1 MQENRH
7 SILLEQKK
15 NLTVSG
21 VESVAS
27 FSEAKIVL
35 TLVGGER
42 MSVIG
47 SGLKI
52 VGFSKTNGSF
62 TAEGT
67 VMGIS
72 YGGKS
77 LVSKIFK

>member
-1 MQENRH
+1 MQENKH
-7 SILLEQKK
+7 SVVLEQKK

-21 VESVAS
+21 VDSVSS

-35 TLVGGER
+35 TLIGGER
-42 MSVIG
+42 MSIIG
-47 SGLKI
+47 SELKI

-67 VMGIS
+67 VLGIS

>member
-1 MQENRH
+1 MQENKH
-7 SILLEQKK
+7 SVILEQKK
-15 NLTVSG
+15 NLSVSG
-21 VESVAS
+21 VDSVSS

-35 TLVGGER
+35 TLIGGER
-42 MSVIG
+42 MSIIG
-47 SGLKI
+47 SDLKI

-67 VMGIS
+67 VLGLS

>member
-1 MQENRH
+1 MQENKH
-7 SILLEQKK
+7 SVILEQKK

-21 VESVAS
+21 VDSVSS

-35 TLVGGER
+35 TLIGGER
-42 MSVIG
+42 MSIIG
-47 SGLKI
+47 SDLKI

-67 VMGIS
+67 VMGLS

-77 LVSKIFK
+77 IVSKIFK

>member
-1 MQENRH
+1 MQENKH
-7 SILLEQKK
+7 SVILEQKK

-21 VESVAS
+21 VDSVAS

-35 TLVGGER
+35 ILIGGER
-42 MSVIG
+42 MSIIG
-47 SGLKI
+47 SELKI

-67 VMGIS
+67 VLGIS